1 MIKNKVDAFVEFT
14 DPIRAR
20 YEVPRDYYN
29 TNYPEYQRHGK
40 VNFLPNGIQLKDSY
54 REAVPYYRMQVTS
67 KSLPIKLFDTVP
79 IVLEMDIKIQ
89 SMPIY
94 HQCYH
99 TEKAAYGLSI
109 VLSDVMSSVVVCL
122 AEKWGKSEASG
133 WFVFCID
140 REYRNIFCTVHRSCS
155 K

>member
-67 KSLPIKLFDTVP
+67 KSLPIKLLDTVP

-109 VLSDVMSSVVVCL
+109 VLSDVIP
-122 AEKWGKSEASG
+122 AESRGGKS
-133 WFVFCID
+133 VMLCILNTGPNKGKWTS
-140 REYRNIFCTVHRSCS
+140 RRC
-155 K
+155 